1 MQIGC
6 ACGKVSGRV
15 EKASSKTVN
24 RIRCYCRDCQAGAY
38 LTDVDKVLDSHGGTE
53 IYQTSPA
60 LISFHHG
67 LENIGCTRL
76 AGKGLMRWH
85 STCCNTAIAN
95 TLEDRKFAFVGLVH
109 TCVQSPEMG
118 DARDQLIGAQIF
130 DVNTGGAKN
139 GPIKRIG
146 QRRTIF
152 KILSGVLKAK
162 VTGTYKMNP
171 FFDAVSGKP
180 IVKPRVL
187 SGEES
192 AAIYQKV
199 DQD

>member
-6 ACGKVSGRV
+6 MCGKISGRV
-15 EKASSKTVN
+15 EKASSNTIN

-38 LTDVDKVLDSHGGTE
+38 LTGGEKVLDSHGGTE

-60 LISFHHG
+60 LISFDHG

-76 AGKGLMRWH
+76 AEKGLLRWH

-109 TCVQSPEMG
+109 ICVKSPEMG
-118 DARDQLIGAQIF
+118 VMRDQLIGAQIF
-130 DVNTGGAKN
+130 DVNTDGAKN
-139 GPIKRIG
+139 GPVKRVG

-152 KILSGVLKAK
+152 KILSGVIKAK
-162 VTGTYKMNP
+162 ITGTYKKNP
-171 FFDAVSGKP
+171 FFDAASGEP
-180 IVKPRVL
+180 IAKPRIL
-187 SGEES
+187 TGEES
-192 AAIYQKV
+192 AALYQKI
-199 DQD
+199 DQE